1 MTEEMKYE
9 AVQGEEVE
17 RRSEVPGVMRKLG
30 RVLFR
35 TLVAI
40 IVGLAIGIGLYY
52 GALRLYREAIEPI
65 QGYGDRILDLERR
78 LDLLS
83 KDMEVESQEL
93 NDRQAS
99 IEGRLAMQA
108 EALAS
113 VEALVDAAQEDLREQ
128 RGILNAVGELE
139 GQVEDLTLAVD
150 NVSSLVEQFELEIVA
165 GDLTAQRVHR
175 TATYLRAMSL
185 LTRAQLELDRDN
197 YGFAA
202 EQIAAARAIMSGL
215 IVVDETSGESVGD
228 EALVGLIL
236 ERLDA
241 VLLDLPSRPAVA
253 GDGLEAVWKLFME
266 AVQPVQLEQPETGG
280 E

>member
-99 IEGRLAMQA
+99 IEGRLATQA

>member
-139 GQVEDLTLAVD
+139 GQVEDLTIAVD

-165 GDLTAQRVHR
+165 GDLTAQRVQR

-202 EQIAAARAIMSGL
+202 EQIAAARAVMSGL

>member
-65 QGYGDRILDLERR
+65 QGYGDRISDLERR

-165 GDLTAQRVHR
+165 GDLTAQRVQR

-202 EQIAAARAIMSGL
+202 EQIAAARAIVSGL

-241 VLLDLPSRPAVA
+241 VLLDLPGRPAVA

>member
-165 GDLTAQRVHR
+165 GDMTSQRVQR

>member
-99 IEGRLAMQA
+99 IEGRLATQA

-165 GDLTAQRVHR
+165 GDLTAQRVQR
-175 TATYLRAMSL
+175 TASYLRAMSL

>member
-175 TATYLRAMSL
+175 TATYLRAMNL

>member
-99 IEGRLAMQA
+99 IEGRLATQA

-165 GDLTAQRVHR
+165 GDMTSQRVQR

>member
-99 IEGRLAMQA
+99 IEGRLATQA

-165 GDLTAQRVHR
+165 GDLTAQRVQR

>member
-165 GDLTAQRVHR
+165 GDLTAQRVQR

-202 EQIAAARAIMSGL
+202 EQIAAARAVMSGL

>member
-165 GDLTAQRVHR
+165 GDLTAQRVQR